1 MNLQTSLF
9 EHQVPAVDKMLP
21 TRVGALFMDMGTGKT
36 RTAIELA
43 YRRRARIDR
52 VVWFCPVSLKETIR
66 QEIVKHT
73 DAGPADIYVF
83 DDKTNQRNLPR
94 AAFWVIIGLESISGS
109 NRVTLAARDLITK
122 QTMVIVD
129 ESSYIKGHR
138 SRRTERITA
147 MSEPARYRL
156 LLTGT
161 PLSQGVV
168 DLYSQMRFLSPAIL
182 GYGSFYSFAANH
194 LEYSE
199 KYPGKIVQAH
209 NTAHLAA
216 KIRPYVYQV
225 TKDECLTL
233 PWKLYDAR
241 YYHLS
246 DEQQEAYWQ
255 AKDEFLPLLEQTDTF
270 LQPYVLFQLFTAL
283 QEIVSG
289 FWNRQGVLLEYPHK
303 RIETLLDVITNFPT
317 DAKVIIWCK
326 FQYSVRQIVQA
337 LAAQYGAGAIAQH
350 HGGMTTRERSAA
362 LSQWRAAGR
371 FLVATQATGG
381 HGLTLTEAHHAI
393 FYENGF
399 KYAERIQAED
409 RIHRIGQEER
419 CLYVDLVA
427 VKSIDERIQ
436 QALGKKAN
444 VVESFRRQ
452 VQTVRTNKGDVKE
465 LVRDL

>member
-9 EHQVPAVDKMLP
+9 EHQIPAVDKMMP

-36 RTAIELA
+36 RTAIELV

-73 DAGPADIYVF
+73 DAGPADICVF
-83 DDKTNQRNLPR
+83 DDRTNQRNLP
-94 AAFWVIIGLESISGS
+94 AGAFWYIIGLESISGS
-109 NRVTLAARDLITK
+109 NRVTLAARSLITE

-147 MSEPARYRL
+147 MSERARYRL

-168 DLYSQMRFLSPAIL
+168 DLYAQMRFLSPAIL

-216 KIRPYVYQV
+216 KIQPYVYQV

-246 DEQQEAYWQ
+246 EEQQEAYWQ
-255 AKDEFLPLLEQTDTF
+255 AKMEFLPLLEETRDF

-303 RIETLLDVITNFPT
+303 RIETLLDVIASLPE

-326 FQYSVRQIVQA
+326 FQYSVRQIVNA
-337 LAAQYGAGAIAQH
+337 LAAQYGEDSIAQH
-350 HGGMTTRERSAA
+350 HGGMATRQRSAA
-362 LSQWRAAGR
+362 LAQWRDAGR
-371 FLVATQATGG
+371 FMVATQATGG
-381 HGLTLTEAHHAI
+381 HGLTLTEAHHAV

-399 KYAERIQAED
+399 KYSERIQAED
-409 RIHRIGQEER
+409 RIHRIGQDQR

-436 QALGKKAN
+436 QALSKKAN

-452 VQTVRTNKGDVKE
+452 VQTVRAEKGDVKE